1 MEMNVHMAH
10 MFHVATEQALLPA
23 EQRSATPE
31 SICKDLGVEIG
42 KFETEPYI
50 KAMKSEIEISYPKDI
65 VELIRA
71 KKAAARAQTSSSNTR
86 AEPRSATPDPGLR
99 PNFISASE
107 VTQEPSS
114 ALEIETAP
122 SDLALGK

>member
-1 MEMNVHMAH
+1 MNVYMAH
-10 MFHVATEQALLPA
+10 MFQVATEQALLPA

-31 SICKDLGVEIG
+31 SICKDLRVEIG

-50 KAMKSEIEISYPKDI
+50 KAMKSDIEISYPKDI

-71 KKAAARAQTSSSNTR
+71 RKIAARAQASSSNNQ
-86 AEPRSATPDPGLR
+86 AEPKSATPDPGLR
-99 PNFISASE
+99 PHFIPTSE
-107 VTQEPSS
+107 VTEEPSS
-114 ALEIETAP
+114 AHEIETTP